1 MDVGAYT
8 SLTGRTQED
17 SAAMRITTIVLGT
30 LLTGL
35 FLILPNL
42 AQADQ
47 DLETAK
53 LLIKMVELGRGV
65 ISEQQALIN
74 DPAKGDKG
82 VTAEFVTSQIAD
94 RFKKQ
99 TNVDLMAPN
108 SHPSI
113 KLLQTMLESQKEV
126 MDGAQPMINK
136 QGVGFKAF
144 LPAVFARRTGAT
156 FYKKTGI
163 QVKLTSVAYRYDGN
177 KPDDFETEVLQVFA
191 DPKTPKG
198 QVVSRTSMVNGK
210 PALRVMKPEYAG
222 ASCLSCH
229 GNPKGERD
237 ITGMRK
243 EGWNEGD
250 LAGAISIVMPAK

>member
-1 MDVGAYT
+1 MDVGQHT
-8 SLTGRTQED
+8 SFTGRTQEE
-17 SAAMRITTIVLGT
+17 SVAMRMTTTVLGT
-30 LLTGL
+30 LLAGL
-35 FLILPNL
+35 VFILPNL

-65 ISEQQALIN
+65 ISEQQTLIN
-74 DPAKGDKG
+74 DSTRGDKG
-82 VTAEFVTSQIAD
+82 VTADFVTSQIAD

-99 TNVDLMAPN
+99 TNIDLAIPN

-144 LPAVFARRTGAT
+144 LPATFARRTGAA
-156 FYKKTGI
+156 FYKKAGI
-163 QVKLTSVAYRYDGN
+163 QVKLTSIAYRYDGN
-177 KPDDFETEVLQVFA
+177 KPDEFEQEVLQVFA

-198 QVVSRTSMVNGK
+198 QIVSRTSMVNGK
-210 PALRVMKPEYAG
+210 PALRVMKPEYA
-222 ASCLSCH
+222 APSCLGCH

-250 LAGAISIVMPAK
+250 LAGAISVTMPAR

>member
-1 MDVGAYT
+1 MDVGQHT
-8 SLTGRTQED
+8 SFTGRTQED
-17 SAAMRITTIVLGT
+17 SVAMRITTIVLRT
-30 LLTGL
+30 LLAGA
-35 FLILPNL
+35 FLIIPNL

-65 ISEQQALIN
+65 ISEQQTLIN
-74 DPAKGDKG
+74 DATKGDKG
-82 VTAEFVTSQIAD
+82 VTADFVTGQIAD

-99 TNVDLMAPN
+99 ASIDLAIPN

-144 LPAVFARRTGAT
+144 LPATFARRAGAT

-163 QVKLTSVAYRYDGN
+163 QVKLTSSAYRYDGN
-177 KPDDFETEVLQVFA
+177 KPDDFEQEVLQVFA

-222 ASCLSCH
+222 TSCLSCH

-237 ITGMRK
+237 VTGMRK

-250 LAGAISIVMPAK
+250 LAGAISIIMPTR

>member
-1 MDVGAYT
+1 MDVGDQQSFT
-8 SLTGRTQED
+8 VRNQED
-17 SAAMRITTIVLGT
+17 AAVMRITTIIHRS
-30 LLTGL
+30 LLAGL
-35 FLILPNL
+35 FLILPSL
-42 AQADQ
+42 AQADA

-53 LLIKMVELGRGV
+53 LLIKMVEIGRGV
-65 ISEQQALIN
+65 ISEQQAVIN
-74 DPAKGDKG
+74 DATRGDKG
-82 VTAEFVTSQIAD
+82 ITADFVTGHVAD

-99 TNVDLMAPN
+99 TNIDLAIPN
-108 SHPSI
+108 SHPSS
-113 KLLQTMLESQKEV
+113 KLLLTMLEAQRDV

-156 FYKKTGI
+156 FHKKTGI
-163 QVKLTSVAYRYDGN
+163 QVKLTSLAYRYDGN

-198 QVVSRTSMVNGK
+198 QVVSRASMVNGK

-237 ITGMRK
+237 VTGMRK

-250 LAGAISIVMPAK
+250 LAGAISVVMPAR

>member
-1 MDVGAYT
+1 MP
-8 SLTGRTQED
+8 
-17 SAAMRITTIVLGT
+17 ITTLGLRT
-30 LLTGL
+30 LFVGL
-35 FLILPNL
+35 FLILPGL
-42 AQADQ
+42 AQADT

-74 DPAKGDKG
+74 DPARGDKG
-82 VTAEFVTSQIAD
+82 VTADFVTAQIAD

-99 TNVDLMAPN
+99 TNIDLASPN
-108 SHPSI
+108 SHPSV
-113 KLLQTMLESQKEV
+113 KLLQTMLEAQRDV

-144 LPAVFARRTGAT
+144 LPATFARRTGAS

-163 QVKLTSVAYRYDGN
+163 QVKLTSIAYRYDGN
-177 KPDDFETEVLQVFA
+177 KPDEFEQEVLQVFA
-191 DPKTPKG
+191 DPKSPKG

-222 ASCLSCH
+222 PSCLGCH

-250 LAGAISIVMPAK
+250 LAGAISVIMPTR

>member
-1 MDVGAYT
+1 M
-8 SLTGRTQED
+8 RT
-17 SAAMRITTIVLGT
+17 TTIVLGT
-30 LLTGL
+30 LVAGL
-35 FLILPNL
+35 FFILSNP

-47 DLETAK
+47 DLETAR
-53 LLIKMVELGRGV
+53 LLIKMVEIARGV

-82 VTAEFVTSQIAD
+82 VTAEFVTGHVAD

-99 TNVDLMAPN
+99 TNIDLAVPN
-108 SHPSI
+108 SHPSFR
-113 KLLQTMLESQKEV
+113 LLQIMLESQRDV

-163 QVKLTSVAYRYDGN
+163 QVKLTSTAYRYDGN
-177 KPDDFETEVLQVFA
+177 KPDDFESEVLQVFA

-222 ASCLSCH
+222 ASCLNCH

-237 ITGMRK
+237 VTGMRK

-250 LAGAISIVMPAK
+250 LAGAISVIMPVR

>member
-1 MDVGAYT
+1 
-8 SLTGRTQED
+8 
-17 SAAMRITTIVLGT
+17 MRITTLGLRT
-30 LLTGL
+30 LLVGL
-35 FLILPNL
+35 FLILPGL
-42 AQADQ
+42 AQADT

-74 DPAKGDKG
+74 DPARGDKG
-82 VTAEFVTSQIAD
+82 VTADFVTAQIAD

-99 TNVDLMAPN
+99 TNIDLASPN
-108 SHPSI
+108 SHPSV
-113 KLLQTMLESQKEV
+113 KLLQTMLEAQRDV

-144 LPAVFARRTGAT
+144 LPATFARRTGAS

-163 QVKLTSVAYRYDGN
+163 QVKLTSIAYRYDGN
-177 KPDDFETEVLQVFA
+177 KPDEFEQEVLQVFA
-191 DPKTPKG
+191 DPKSPKG

-222 ASCLSCH
+222 PSCLGCH

-250 LAGAISIVMPAK
+250 LAGAISVIMPTR

>member
-1 MDVGAYT
+1 MDVREHT
-8 SLTGRTQED
+8 SFTVRTQED
-17 SAAMRITTIVLGT
+17 SVAMRITTIVLRT
-30 LLTGL
+30 LLAGL

-65 ISEQQALIN
+65 ISEQQAIIN
-74 DPAKGDKG
+74 DATRGDKG
-82 VTAEFVTSQIAD
+82 ITADFVTGQIAE

-99 TNVDLMAPN
+99 TSIDLAIPN
-108 SHPSI
+108 SHPSSR
-113 KLLQTMLESQKEV
+113 LLLTMLEAQKDV

-144 LPAVFARRTGAT
+144 LPAVFARRTGAS

-163 QVKLTSVAYRYDGN
+163 VVKLTSIVYRYDGN
-177 KPDDFETEVLQVFA
+177 KPDDFEQEVLQVFA
-191 DPKTPKG
+191 DPKSPKG

-222 ASCLSCH
+222 PSCLGCH

-250 LAGAISIVMPAK
+250 LAGAISVIMPAR

>member
-1 MDVGAYT
+1 
-8 SLTGRTQED
+8 
-17 SAAMRITTIVLGT
+17 MRITTIVLRT
-30 LLTGL
+30 LLVGF

-47 DLETAK
+47 EVETAK
-53 LLIKMVELGRGV
+53 LLIKMVEIGRGV
-65 ISEQQALIN
+65 ISEQQTLIN
-74 DPAKGDKG
+74 DSTRGDKG
-82 VTAEFVTSQIAD
+82 VTAEFVTAQVAD

-99 TNVDLMAPN
+99 TTIDLAIPN
-108 SHPSI
+108 SHPSSR
-113 KLLQTMLESQKEV
+113 LLLTMLESQKEV

-177 KPDDFETEVLQVFA
+177 KPDDFEQEVLQVFA

-210 PALRVMKPEYAG
+210 PALRVMKPEYAA

-237 ITGMRK
+237 VTGMRK

-250 LAGAISIVMPAK
+250 LAGAISLVMPAR

>member
-1 MDVGAYT
+1 MDVGQHT
-8 SLTGRTQED
+8 SFTGRTQEE
-17 SAAMRITTIVLGT
+17 SVAMRMTTTVLGT
-30 LLTGL
+30 LLAGL
-35 FLILPNL
+35 VFILPNL

-65 ISEQQALIN
+65 ISEQQTLIN
-74 DPAKGDKG
+74 DSTRGDKG
-82 VTAEFVTSQIAD
+82 VTADFVTSQIAD

-99 TNVDLMAPN
+99 TNIDLAIPN

-144 LPAVFARRTGAT
+144 LPATFARRTGTA

-163 QVKLTSVAYRYDGN
+163 QVKLTSIAYRYDGN
-177 KPDDFETEVLQVFA
+177 KPDDFEQEVLQVFA

-198 QVVSRTSMVNGK
+198 QIVSRTSMVNGK
-210 PALRVMKPEYAG
+210 PALRVMKPEYA
-222 ASCLSCH
+222 APSCLGCH

-250 LAGAISIVMPAK
+250 LAGAISVTMPAR

>member
-1 MDVGAYT
+1 MDVGKHT
-8 SLTGRTQED
+8 TFTGRNQED
-17 SAAMRITTIVLGT
+17 SVAMRITTIALRS
-30 LLTGL
+30 LLAGL

-42 AQADQ
+42 AQADA

-53 LLIKMVELGRGV
+53 LLIKMVEIGRGV

-74 DPAKGDKG
+74 DSARGEKG
-82 VTAEFVTSQIAD
+82 VTPEFVTGHIAE

-99 TNVDLMAPN
+99 TNIDLAMPN
-108 SHPSI
+108 SHPSSR
-113 KLLQTMLESQKEV
+113 LLLTMLESQRDV

-163 QVKLTSVAYRYDGN
+163 VVKLTSIAYRYDGN
-177 KPDDFETEVLQVFA
+177 KPDEFEHEVLQVFA

-222 ASCLSCH
+222 ASCLNCH

-250 LAGAISIVMPAK
+250 LAGAISVIMPAR

>member
-1 MDVGAYT
+1 MDVGQHT
-8 SLTGRTQED
+8 PFTGRTQEG
-17 SAAMRITTIVLGT
+17 SVAMRLTTIVLRG
-30 LLTGL
+30 LLAGA

-53 LLIKMVELGRGV
+53 LLIKMVEIGRGV

-74 DPAKGDKG
+74 DATRGDKG
-82 VTAEFVTSQIAD
+82 VTADFVTAQIAD

-99 TNVDLMAPN
+99 TNIDLAIPN
-108 SHPSI
+108 SNPSI
-113 KLLQTMLESQKEV
+113 KLLQTMLEAQKEV

-163 QVKLTSVAYRYDGN
+163 QVKLTSIAYRYDGN
-177 KPDDFETEVLQVFA
+177 KPDEFEQEVLHVFA
-191 DPKTPKG
+191 DPKSPKG

-222 ASCLSCH
+222 PSCLNCH

-250 LAGAISIVMPAK
+250 LAGAISVIMPAR

>member
-1 MDVGAYT
+1 MIC
-8 SLTGRTQED
+8 R
-17 SAAMRITTIVLGT
+17 
-30 LLTGL
+30 GL
-35 FLILPNL
+35 FAGLVLALPAV

-53 LLIKMVELGRGV
+53 LLIKMVEIGRGV

-74 DPAKGDKG
+74 DATRGDKG
-82 VTAEFVTSQIAD
+82 VTAAFVTNEVAE
-94 RFKKQ
+94 RFRKQ
-99 TNVDLMAPN
+99 MGIDPINPSGHPSSKLLMAM
-108 SHPSI
+108 I
-113 KLLQTMLESQKEV
+113 EAQRDV
-126 MDGAQPMINK
+126 MEGAQPMINK

-144 LPAVFARRTGAT
+144 LPAVFARRTGTA

-163 QVKLTSVAYRYDGN
+163 QVKLTSLAYRYDGN
-177 KPDDFETEVLQVFA
+177 KPDEFEEEVLRVFS

-198 QVVSRTSMVNGK
+198 QIVSRPTMVSGK

-222 ASCLSCH
+222 PSCLSCH
-229 GNPKGERD
+229 GTPKGDKD

-250 LAGAISIVMPAK
+250 LAGAISVIMPAR